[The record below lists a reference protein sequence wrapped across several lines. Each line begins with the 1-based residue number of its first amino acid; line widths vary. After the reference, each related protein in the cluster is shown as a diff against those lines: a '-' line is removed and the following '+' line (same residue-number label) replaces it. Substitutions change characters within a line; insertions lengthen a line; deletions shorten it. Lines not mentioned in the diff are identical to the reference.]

1 LALRLGGLSSG
12 LWLGLLAVFAEIDE
26 SHLVGHDLDLG
37 FLLAGGFIF
46 PGFLL
51 EAAFNVE
58 AEAFGEELAAV
69 LGGLAEYGYVNKVAL
84 FVLLVLIVIPD
95 PV

>member
-1 LALRLGGLSSG
+1 LALRLG
-12 LWLGLLAVFAEIDE
+12 LLAGAVLAEVDK
-26 SHLVGHDLDLG
+26 SHFVSHDFNLG
-37 FLLAGGFIF
+37 FLLAGGFVLPI
-46 PGFLL
+46 FLL